1 MRTPRMGD
9 GSSRR
14 DRETPAVGRARV
26 AAEGGARHARRRAL
40 ATATV
45 VVALCWVGLLGPYH
59 GAAAGKLP
67 RSLSDRDFARIMSE
81 FSEPNGFFRS
91 DNLISNEMTFQE
103 VIPELRTRASTDG
116 VYLGVGP
123 DQNFTYITAL
133 RPRMAFIVDI
143 RRGNMMEHLLYK
155 AIIEMS
161 DDRADFLS
169 RLFCRPRPSG
179 LTSSTSADALL
190 AAYADAAGDAGLF
203 QTNMDAV
210 WTRLV
215 KRHGFHLD
223 NDDRQSIEYVYRAF
237 LSEGPQLRYS
247 FPRQN
252 FGARWFPT
260 YAELMTTADADGR
273 NHGYLADEDSFRFL
287 REFERSN
294 LLVPI
299 VGDFGGDK
307 AIRAVGRYVREHGGT
322 VNYVYTS
329 NVEQYLFQS
338 DAWQRYY
345 DNIATLPVDD
355 HSTFIRAY
363 FNRGFRYPPGII
375 TADLHSI
382 QLLDPVS
389 SLLSAFRAGTIRT
402 YNDVVERST
411 Q

>member
-1 MRTPRMGD
+1 MGD

-26 AAEGGARHARRRAL
+26 AAEGGARRARRRAL
-40 ATATV
+40 ATATAV
-45 VVALCWVGLLGPYH
+45 IGLCWVGLLGPYR
-59 GAAAGKLP
+59 GTAAGKLP

-103 VIPELRTRASTDG
+103 VIPELRTRSATDG

-179 LTSSTSADALL
+179 LSSSTSADALL
-190 AAYADAAGDAGLF
+190 AAYADAPGDAGLF

-223 NDDRQSIEYVYRAF
+223 NDDRQNIEYVYRAF

-273 NHGYLADEDSFRFL
+273 NHGYLADEDSFHFL

-345 DNIATLPVDD
+345 DNIGTLPVDD

-389 SLLSAFRAGTIRT
+389 SLLSAFRAGAIRT